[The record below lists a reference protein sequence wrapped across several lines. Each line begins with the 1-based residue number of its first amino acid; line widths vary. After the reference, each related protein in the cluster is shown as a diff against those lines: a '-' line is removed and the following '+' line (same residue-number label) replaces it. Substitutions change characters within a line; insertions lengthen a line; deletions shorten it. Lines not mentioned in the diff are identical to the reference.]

1 MTKEN
6 ILFVFKDRKLVTKND
21 KFWYEKF
28 NHNYNIETFFINDY
42 LNFINDKIIEL
53 IDNIIEKNNIKT
65 ILFEGDHAHII
76 DNKFIKNISNK
87 VKKGI
92 FLGDDMVWHLVNLI
106 SAQECDFVLT
116 SEPISVLKF
125 KELGLKSFYV
135 PIEADGNIFKDHK
148 LKKIFDVLHFG
159 RQKTIR
165 SDYINYLEK
174 NGVHVKSVTPYD
186 EESNTMEKLANL
198 ISQTKIVI
206 NFAQSANGNRG
217 FNHLKIF
224 KNFYQT
230 KGRIQMAGISNV
242 LCVSEYSAST
252 ELLYPNN
259 EVPFFESKEEC
270 LKKIKFY
277 LSNENELKKATEK
290 FHLKSL
296 EFEDSKYIILI
307 KKFIDSVKIKDKK
320 NFKTPFWYK
329 YLFLKQNFRLRF
341 KHNQLSSFIGELYS
355 IISSMRKYNFVEY
368 LKEALAALLIFFRY
382 IPFLLIKKIFGI
394 FK

>member
-21 KFWYEKF
+21 KFWCDKF
-28 NHNYNIETFFINDY
+28 KLKYNVETLFINDH
-42 LNFINDKIIEL
+42 LNFTNDKIIGL
-53 IDNIIEKNNIKT
+53 INNSIETNSIKI

-76 DNKFIKNISNK
+76 DNEFVKKISNK

-125 KELGLKSFYV
+125 KELGLESFYV
-135 PIEADGNIFKDHK
+135 PIEANGNIFKDRK
-148 LKKIFDVLHFG
+148 LKKIIDVLHFG

-165 SDYINYLEK
+165 KDYINYLEK
-174 NGVHVKSVTPYD
+174 NGINVKSVTPYD
-186 EESNTMEKLANL
+186 EESNSMEKLAHL
-198 ISQTKIVI
+198 INQSKIII
-206 NFAQSANGNRG
+206 NFAQSVNGNRH

-224 KNFYQT
+224 ENFYQT
-230 KGRIQMAGISNV
+230 KGRIQVAGISNV
-242 LCVSEYSAST
+242 LCVSEYSASS

-259 EVPFFESKEEC
+259 ELPFFKSKEEC

-277 LSNENELKKATEK
+277 LSNENELKKATEL

-296 EFEDSKYIILI
+296 EFEDSKYIIQI
-307 KKFIDSVKIKDKK
+307 KKFMDNVEIKDKK

-329 YLFLKQNFRLRF
+329 YLFLKQKFRLRF
-341 KHNQLSSFIGELYS
+341 KKNQLSSFFGELFS
-355 IISSMRKYNFVEY
+355 IISSTQKYNFVDY
-368 LKEALAALLIFFRY
+368 LRVSLAALLIFVRY
-382 IPFLLIKKIFGI
+382 IPFFIIKKIISI

>member
-1 MTKEN
+1 MIKEN
-6 ILFVFKDRKLVTKND
+6 ILFVFKDRKLITKND
-21 KFWYEKF
+21 EFWHEKF
-28 NHNYNIETFFINDY
+28 KHKYYVETLFINDH
-42 LNFINDKIIEL
+42 LNFTNDKIIKL
-53 IDNIIEKNNIKT
+53 INNIIEKNNIKT

-76 DNKFIKNISNK
+76 DIRFIRNISNK

-125 KELGLKSFYV
+125 KELGLETFYV
-135 PIEADGNIFKDHK
+135 PIEANGKIFKDHK

-165 SDYINYLEK
+165 KDYINFLEK
-174 NGVHVKSVTPYD
+174 NGVRVKSVSPYD

-198 ISQTKIVI
+198 ISQSKIII
-206 NFAQSANGNRG
+206 NFAQSANGNRH

-224 KNFYQT
+224 ESFYQT
-230 KGRIQMAGISNV
+230 KGRIQIAGISNV
-242 LCVSEYSAST
+242 LCVSEYSASS
-252 ELLYPNN
+252 ELLYTNN
-259 EVPFFESKEEC
+259 EVPFFKSKEEC
-270 LKKIKFY
+270 LEKIKFY

-290 FHLKSL
+290 FHLKNL
-296 EFEDSKYIILI
+296 EFEDSKYIIQI
-307 KKFIDSVKIKDKK
+307 KKFIDSIKIKDKK
-320 NFKTPFWYK
+320 NFKTPIWYK

-341 KHNQLSSFIGELYS
+341 KNNHLSSFFGELFS
-355 IISSMRKYNFVEY
+355 IISSMKKYNFLDY
-368 LKEALAALLIFFRY
+368 MKEVLMALIIFLRY
-382 IPFLLIKKIFGI
+382 IPFLLIKKIISI